1 MINQMQQVVIATRK
15 RDSEDI
21 IAALQEVGVLHL
33 KPIDSGPLNTGSLS
47 GQDAQA
53 RRDDERMLARA
64 ESTIAEL
71 GAYRPAPA
79 PLPAQSDWEN
89 VVEGAATPVSTLARQ
104 RQELQSDLEVERTYG
119 DAVRALSRMV
129 GGLDR
134 SRRVSLVPFLLQ
146 PTDNLGELDAALRE
160 ALPERYALATEQ
172 VGQNRVGV
180 VATLKGERDTA
191 RTALSKVRLGEL
203 RLPGRF
209 DSMPLSEAA
218 AAMEEIQ
225 RGGQARQQEMNAQRE
240 RLAQQHGPALYAV
253 RDALKDRVAI
263 HDVRAVSARG
273 RYSLTMQGY
282 VPTDRLPAL
291 QSTLSRF
298 GDAVSYEVHP
308 VDEHHD
314 ASVPVEL
321 KNSSYV
327 RPFQNTVMGLMSLP
341 KYGTFDPTWVVAWF
355 FPFFFGMI
363 MGDIGFGL
371 LFLAFGMWLLGKGR
385 RGEGWDL
392 SLFGAYL
399 KPETLKDLG
408 FVTNVMAAWTIFW
421 GFLTGEFFGTLL
433 EHLGVFY
440 TNNDRLNR
448 IWGWTGVH
456 FGGEHAGAAHHGTG
470 LIPIVFPRLDTVN
483 FGNIA
488 LVIALLFGILQV
500 LWGWGIRVQ
509 QGRKHGDQMHFWEG
523 IAMFGGIAALILLA
537 FISKA
542 AKDFGALTNF
552 ADPRVWLM
560 FLGFGAFIFGY
571 LRVIKQLPLLPVE
584 LLSQGGAVVSYARLF
599 AVGLVS
605 AILASLV
612 TDLGWSLSNKIGFL
626 GIILGIVLG
635 AALHFLVL
643 ALTLI
648 GHILQPIRL
657 HMVEF
662 LNPTGFNNET
672 SPRYNPLRR
681 LSTSAQPTTV
691 PAVQVSSGQQVK

>member
-1 MINQMQQVVIATRK
+1 MINPMQQVVIATRK
-15 RDSEDI
+15 RDSEAVI
-21 IAALQEVGVLHL
+21 TALQDAGVLHL
-33 KPIDSGPLNTGSLS
+33 KPIADGPLNTGSLV
-47 GQDAQA
+47 GEDAQS

-79 PLPAQSDWEN
+79 PLPAQSEWN
-89 VVEGAATPVSTLARQ
+89 GVVEGAAQPVSALAKQ
-104 RQELQSDLEVERTYG
+104 RQELQSDMDVERSYG

-134 SRRVSLVPFLLQ
+134 SRRLGLVPFLLQ
-146 PTDNLGELDAALRE
+146 PTDNIAELDAALRE
-160 ALPERYALATEQ
+160 ALPERYAIATEQ

-180 VATLKGERDTA
+180 IATLRAERDAA
-191 RTALSKVRLGEL
+191 RAALSKVRLGEL

-209 DSMPLSEAA
+209 DGMPLTDAA
-218 AAMEEIQ
+218 AAMEDVQ
-225 RGGQARQQEMNAQRE
+225 RSGAARQAELNGQRE
-240 RLAQQHGPALYAV
+240 KLAQQYGPALYAV
-253 RDALKDRVAI
+253 RDALKDRVAV
-263 HDVRAVSARG
+263 HDVRSVSARG
-273 RYSLTMQGY
+273 KYSLTMMGY
-282 VPTDRLPAL
+282 LPADRVPAL
-291 QSTLSRF
+291 QNALGRF

-314 ASVPVEL
+314 HGVPVEL
-321 KNSSYV
+321 KNSNYV

-363 MGDIGFGL
+363 MADIGFGL
-371 LFLAFGMWLLGKGR
+371 LFLAFGMWLLGKAR

-399 KPETLKDLG
+399 KPDTLKDLG
-408 FVTNVMAAWTIFW
+408 FVTNVMAAWTILW

-433 EHLGVFY
+433 EHMHVFY
-440 TNNDRLNR
+440 MNNDLLNR
-448 IWGWTGVH
+448 LWGWTGVH
-456 FGGEHAGAAHHGTG
+456 FGGEHATG
-470 LIPIVFPRLDTVN
+470 LIPIVFPRLDVAT
-483 FGNIA
+483 FGNVA
-488 LVIALLFGILQV
+488 LVFALLFGILQV

-509 QGRKHGDQMHFWEG
+509 QGIKHGDRLHMWEG
-523 IAMFGGIAALILLA
+523 IAMVGGVGALVLMA
-537 FISKA
+537 FISRG
-542 AKDFGALTNF
+542 AKDFGGLTNF
-552 ADPRVWLM
+552 GDWRVLLMALGFLM
-560 FLGFGAFIFGY
+560 FIVGY
-571 LRVIKQLPLLPVE
+571 LMVITKLPTLIVE
-584 LLSQGGAVVSYARLF
+584 LLSQGGAVVSYARIF

-605 AILASLV
+605 AILARLV
-612 TDLGWSLSNKIGFL
+612 TDLGWSMYQNWGFIGA
-626 GIILGIVLG
+626 ILGLVIG
-635 AALHFLVL
+635 AILHFLVL

-681 LSTSAQPTTV
+681 LSPAAQNVTVQPVNVSA
-691 PAVQVSSGQQVK
+691 GQQVK